1 MSVQNISRRAGP
13 FVGTGQTSTFP
24 FSFKVFRRS
33 DVRVVRSDTVDS
45 NSTESVL
52 KLDTDYQV
60 RLNADQETSPGGE
73 VTLAQPL
80 ETGIRL
86 AITSAITPDQTM
98 VLTNHDGLL
107 PETLNT
113 AHDKAIAL
121 IQELQELLGRGVTL
135 PATSTMTPS
144 ELLAELINTAK
155 DAKLS
160 AEEAKRFA
168 QICEE
173 IKQNI
178 FIYSWDIPHVVDTLD
193 DVENYPFDGY
203 FWVGGHGD
211 PGQHGHDISNR
222 FVKANGSTELRTLGE
237 RFADVVNVK
246 DFGAKGDG
254 VTDDTKAFEDAVAKS
269 NGKLLVFV
277 PEGSYNLT
285 KRIKGIFFSYGKVL
299 TTLKL
304 NIIDLSSWKTNRFV
318 DKIDLGIIFTAKIP
332 KSSSGLRMHLQGF
345 CTDGEDKVFIGMR
358 SGDESVQ
365 IIRRYSFSTGD
376 VFDKEF
382 SNLSH
387 INDMTYCDGKLYV
400 APMSSG
406 NARSVVVIDA
416 TTLIEERAIALSFP
430 AYAIAYDSLTD
441 RFYVGGGGS
450 HYAYTRDFVQEREI
464 PIVFPSWAPRTGQGL
479 GAYNGLLFF
488 PRSGKSDISIQEA
501 VLIFD
506 SESGELVHK
515 YHCGQSIGELESVD
529 FFKGSMLLGAN
540 AGAYEFPF
548 YIADFDLNADSKYPI
563 TTDTTFAEHSHYF
576 QSDTIALDTKTIF
589 VDASAKTAGVG
600 SEESPFNSLS
610 HALWCAANTKK
621 PCRTYIHMT
630 GDFTDAPMTVVQGFT
645 RLLCFYQWSGKPE
658 AILPPL
664 RIYDVSSMRLGDI
677 RIRGTWTEGGDTTC
691 MNVDDSTVD
700 IRGTKFDVSAE
711 STQPD
716 EIINSLRS
724 DIHYDNADFSSVKNF
739 PKRALVLN
747 HYGTLL
753 MKKSI
758 ANTVFPTSYAG
769 MRFQSYGPAFTQYAD
784 CRKSIMMMVYTGG
797 KNSSAFDSKGDNTV
811 FVPEPTPQVMGE

>member
-1 MSVQNISRRAGP
+1 MIEYVKRLAGP
-13 FVGTGQTSTFP
+13 FTAEGQTDLP
-24 FSFKVFRRS
+24 FGFKIFEPTDVF
-33 DVRVVRSDTVDS
+33 V
-45 NSTESVL
+45 
-52 KLDTDYQV
+52 
-60 RLNADQETSPGGE
+60 
-73 VTLAQPL
+73 
-80 ETGIRL
+80 
-86 AITSAITPDQTM
+86 
-98 VLTNHDGLL
+98 
-107 PETLNT
+107 
-113 AHDKAIAL
+113 
-121 IQELQELLGRGVTL
+121 
-135 PATSTMTPS
+135 ATSTDPNTSSSMLVYGKDYSVNMNPDQEAVPGGKVVLSDPVAKGQVVVVGSAVAYTQNMQLTNFSRFPPEIINESLDRIVVQIQQLVELTGRTISLPPTSNLTVS
-144 ELLAELINTAK
+144 EFLDNLFNAAK
-155 DAKLS
+155 SAAKS
-160 AEEAKRFA
+160 AEEAKKFA

-178 FIYSWDIPHVVDTLD
+178 FIYSWDIPHVVETIN
-193 DVENYPFDGY
+193 DVENYPYDGY

-237 RFADVVNVK
+237 RFSDVVNVK

-285 KRIKGIFFSYGKVL
+285 KRIKGIFFSYGKVI

-416 TTLIEERAIALSFP
+416 TTLIEERSIALSFP

-677 RIRGTWTEGGDTTC
+677 RIRGTWTEGNDTTC
-691 MNVDDSTVD
+691 LNVDDSTVD

-716 EIINSLRS
+716 MIINSLRG

-739 PKRALVLN
+739 PKKALVLN

-758 ANTVFPTSYAG
+758 ARTVFPTSYAG
-769 MRFQSYGPAFTQYAD
+769 IRFQSYGPAFTQYAD

-797 KNSSAFDSKGDNTV
+797 KNSSAFDSNGDNTV